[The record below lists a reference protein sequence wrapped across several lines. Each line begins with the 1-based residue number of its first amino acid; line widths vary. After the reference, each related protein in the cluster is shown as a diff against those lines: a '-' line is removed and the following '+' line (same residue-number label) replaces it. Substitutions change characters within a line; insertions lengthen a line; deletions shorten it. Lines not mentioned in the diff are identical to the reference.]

1 MKELSNPIK
10 FFVKGLPPSP
20 NKIGRSHWAVQAK
33 NKREWQEKVLWLV
46 KSKKPSERLKRAHIA
61 FIICTGD
68 KRRHDPDNLNWAV
81 TKPTLDALK
90 EIILVDDSIDNIV
103 LEYSYTR
110 EGERGFTVKITALD
124 TIP

>member
-1 MKELSNPIK
+1 MKDSSKQIK

-46 KSKKPSERLKRAHIA
+46 KSQKPSERLKRAHIA
-61 FIICTGD
+61 FYICVGD

-81 TKPTLDALK
+81 TKPSLDALK
-90 EIILVDDSIDNIV
+90 ECVLVDDSIDNII
-103 LEYSYTR
+103 LEYHYER
-110 EGERGFTVKITALD
+110 EGERGFRVEITALD
-124 TIP
+124 